1 MKSLLILTDFSDAA
15 FRAAEYAT
23 SLAPALGVE
32 RMILYH
38 AYRTMVQG
46 SDVPVPA
53 PQVENLLYVEN
64 MEKLAAL
71 QDQLRMMTDADPA
84 YELLAEDA
92 FLPDQL
98 NGLCKERDVALVV
111 MGVEGKTG
119 LQQFFMG
126 STTSQVLKVSEYPVL
141 VVPKEAAVGKG
152 ISSVVF
158 STDLQ
163 NISKT
168 SLDQLYRF
176 LDLFHPEVHVVN
188 VEPPAADKY
197 TDDTKK
203 QITALHEVLERYTP
217 AFHYVTGTHI
227 ADSVLEFAREHHASL
242 IVTVPK
248 KHSFISSIFHK
259 SISKELAYNSPVPLL
274 SIPASPE

>member
-1 MKSLLILTDFSDAA
+1 MKSILILTDFSDAA

-23 SLAPALGVE
+23 SLAPLLGVE
-32 RMILYH
+32 NLILYH

-46 SDVPVPA
+46 SDIPVPA
-53 PQVENLLYVEN
+53 PQVENLVYVEH
-64 MEKLAAL
+64 MEKLASL
-71 QDQLRMMTDADPA
+71 QDQLRMMTDANVK

-92 FLPDQL
+92 YLPDQL
-98 NGLCKERDVALVV
+98 NKLCRERNVGLVV
-111 MGVEGKTG
+111 MGVAGKTG

-126 STTSQVLKVSEYPVL
+126 SNTSQVLKVSEYPVL
-141 VVPKEAAVGKG
+141 VVPQEAVVGKK

-168 SLDQLYRF
+168 SLEQLHRF
-176 LDLFHPEVHVVN
+176 LDLLRPEVHIVN

-197 TDDTKK
+197 SDNTRNEITLLHDT
-203 QITALHEVLERYTP
+203 LEKYNP
-217 AFHYVTGTHI
+217 AFHYVTGAHI
-227 ADSVLEFAREHHASL
+227 ADSVLEFAKEHHASL
-242 IVTVPK
+242 VVTVPK

>member
-1 MKSLLILTDFSDAA
+1 MKSILILTDFSDAA

-23 SLAPALGVE
+23 SLAPLLGLE
-32 RMILYH
+32 RLILYH

-46 SDVPVPA
+46 TELPVPT
-53 PQVENLLYVEN
+53 PHVENMLHLEN
-64 MEKLAAL
+64 MEKLASL
-71 QDQLRMMTDADPA
+71 QDQLRMMTDADPK

-98 NGLCKERDVALVV
+98 NKLCKESDVGLVV
-111 MGVEGKTG
+111 MGVAGKTG

-126 STTSQVLKVSEYPVL
+126 SNTSQVLKISEYPVL
-141 VVPKEAAVGKG
+141 VVPQEAPVGKG

-163 NISKT
+163 NISHA
-168 SLDQLYRF
+168 SLEQLYRF
-176 LDLFHPEVHVVN
+176 LDLLHPEVHVVN
-188 VEPPAADKY
+188 VEPAATDKY
-197 TDDTKK
+197 SDDTRA
-203 QITALHEVLERYTP
+203 QITRLHDVLEKYTP
-217 AFHYVTGTHI
+217 AFHYVTGTHV
-227 ADSVLEFAREHHASL
+227 ADSVLEFAKEQHASM

-274 SIPASPE
+274 SIPALAE